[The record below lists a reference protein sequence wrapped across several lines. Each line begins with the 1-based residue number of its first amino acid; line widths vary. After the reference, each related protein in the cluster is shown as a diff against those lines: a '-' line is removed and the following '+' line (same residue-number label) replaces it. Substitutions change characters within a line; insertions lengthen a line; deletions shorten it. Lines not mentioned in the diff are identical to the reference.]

1 METLKSLPRL
11 VLVLFPIFMWAG
23 LALTRWGHRTVV
35 LAVSAAGLAWFSAAF
50 ATGYW
55 IA

>member
-1 METLKSLPRL
+1 M
-11 VLVLFPIFMWAG
+11 
-23 LALTRWGHRTVV
+23 TRWGHRTVV
-35 LAVSAAGLAWFSAAF
+35 VAASAVGLAWFSAAF